1 MLNTIGESAVRTT
14 TRVDNNLAME
24 NKDVA
29 LKKVEK
35 AIEERP
41 IESSQESATPEA
53 EMEKKTGGYKTDDGG
68 VFFEKY
74 DKNGNVIF
82 RTPPEQKPI
91 DERV

>member
-1 MLNTIGESAVRTT
+1 MLDTIGESAVRTT
-14 TRVDNNLAME
+14 MRTDNNLVME

-35 AIEERP
+35 AVEERP
-41 IESSQESATPEA
+41 IESSQESAKPESDA
-53 EMEKKTGGYKTDDGG
+53 QKKTGGYKTDDEG

-74 DKNGNVIF
+74 DKNGKVIF

-91 DERV
+91 DEHA